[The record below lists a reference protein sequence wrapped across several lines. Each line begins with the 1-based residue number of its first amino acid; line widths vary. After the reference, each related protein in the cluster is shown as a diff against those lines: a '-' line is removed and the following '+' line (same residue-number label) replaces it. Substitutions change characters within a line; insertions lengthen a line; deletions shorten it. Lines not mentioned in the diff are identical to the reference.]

1 MSKNK
6 KVVIVTIISM
16 ILIVSL
22 ITVIF
27 IYRSKSTN
35 ISNGE
40 DNINTM
46 QEDTVTE
53 ENNISNSYTNNNNEQ
68 NTIDNETEVKNS
80 ETTNELK
87 QNNEQEVN
95 QESSTPLSTKKGNSN
110 NTKNQGKQ
118 QIQKTEKIQP
128 QQEQNK
134 SNVKQQEQ
142 TIQTKKQEET
152 TSKPII
158 EKCTTNN
165 NHGMSVGNSNKW
177 FNSKAEAVAV
187 YESKIKEWGN
197 KWEKFEIDD
206 ATYEKNCPYGYEVWS
221 CPYCG
226 KWTINYYYN

>member
-16 ILIVSL
+16 IFIVSL
-22 ITVIF
+22 ITIMF
-27 IYRSKSTN
+27 IYGSKSTN
-35 ISNGE
+35 IASGE

-53 ENNISNSYTNNNNEQ
+53 ENNIANEIIDNNVQENIIESETNEIQQSNEQ
-68 NTIDNETEVKNS
+68 QLVQETSTQSLAKKENSKTTTS
-80 ETTNELK
+80 ETNQPN
-87 QNNEQEVN
+87 QN
-95 QESSTPLSTKKGNSN
+95 TP
-110 NTKNQGKQ
+110 
-118 QIQKTEKIQP
+118 QIQL
-128 QQEQNK
+128 QQEPTTQVN
-134 SNVKQQEQ
+134 
-142 TIQTKKQEET
+142 KQETT

-165 NHGMSVGNSNKW
+165 NHGMSVGNSSKW

>member
-16 ILIVSL
+16 IFIVSL
-22 ITVIF
+22 ITIMF
-27 IYRSKSTN
+27 IYGSKSTN
-35 ISNGE
+35 IASGE

-53 ENNISNSYTNNNNEQ
+53 ENNIANEIIDNNVQENIIESETNEIQQSNEQ
-68 NTIDNETEVKNS
+68 QLVQETSTQSLPKKENSKTTTS
-80 ETTNELK
+80 ETNQPN
-87 QNNEQEVN
+87 QN
-95 QESSTPLSTKKGNSN
+95 TP
-110 NTKNQGKQ
+110 
-118 QIQKTEKIQP
+118 QIQL
-128 QQEQNK
+128 QQEPTTQVN
-134 SNVKQQEQ
+134 
-142 TIQTKKQEET
+142 KQETT

-187 YESKIKEWGN
+187 YESEIKEWGN